1 MNKYQQKKST
11 GITFYVEGYASNI
24 KAIKNGKET
33 IAKFNFVSDFK
44 GFNSE
49 MLCGKLECNI
59 DDSIKINEYKKY
71 DSSSVFVLDFAIDGF
86 ISKSDCHFGIFF
98 EICEENFLI
107 KKFSMVYDY

>member
-24 KAIKNGKET
+24 KVIKNGKET

-49 MLCGKLECNI
+49 MLFGKLGSI
-59 DDSIKINEYKKY
+59 DGSIKINEYKKY
-71 DSSSVFVLDFAIDGF
+71 DLSSVFVLDFAIDGF
-86 ISKSDCHFGIFF
+86 ISKSDCHLGISF
-98 EICEENFLI
+98 EICDENFLI
-107 KKFSMVYDY
+107 KNFSMVYDY

>member
-1 MNKYQQKKST
+1 MNKNQQKKST

-24 KAIKNGKET
+24 KVIKRGKET
-33 IAKFNFVSDFK
+33 IATFNFVSDFK
-44 GFNSE
+44 GSNSE
-49 MLCGKLECNI
+49 MLFGKLECSNNG
-59 DDSIKINEYKKY
+59 SIEINEYKKY
-71 DSSSVFVLDFAIDGF
+71 DSSRVFVLDFAIDGF

>member
-24 KAIKNGKET
+24 KVIKRGKET
-33 IAKFNFVSDFK
+33 NATFNFVSDFK

-49 MLCGKLECNI
+49 MLCGKLECKS
-59 DDSIKINEYKKY
+59 DGSFEINEYKKY

-86 ISKSDCHFGIFF
+86 ISKSDCHLGISF
-98 EICEENFLI
+98 EICDENFLI
-107 KKFSMVYDY
+107 KNFSMVYDY